1 LFCSIYFFANQSKNT
16 KQNNGVVPVIPATST
31 TIKNQNTAI
40 NTSNNFPVTTHKQH
54 PALVKEKI
62 TTHKVVIIDTATKN
76 KHESTF
82 THLIITTS
90 TQNNSNNNIIATVVD
105 TDQPIIQTILLP
117 TKASVKSKRK
127 IYHISELEHVMD
139 EQNFAENKKH
149 NKKQVL
155 EEEDNTT
162 EPTKS
167 FWQLKAKPISTA
179 ITTLT
184 DNQ

>member
-1 LFCSIYFFANQSKNT
+1 
-16 KQNNGVVPVIPATST
+16 
-31 TIKNQNTAI
+31 
-40 NTSNNFPVTTHKQH
+40 
-54 PALVKEKI
+54 
-62 TTHKVVIIDTATKN
+62 VVIIDTATKN